1 MSICAALA
9 AKTRARKAEKIAANL
24 AQATQENARLCLP
37 EPFRLNGIWLVPLES
52 GRVKPIGSAPWRRP
66 KA

>member
-1 MSICAALA
+1 MGIRTVLA
-9 AKTRARKAEKIAANL
+9 AKTKVTKAEKIAANL

-52 GRVKPIGSAPWRRP
+52 GRVKPIGPAPWRRP
-66 KA
+66 SR

>member
-9 AKTRARKAEKIAANL
+9 AKTKVTKAEKIAANL

-37 EPFRLNGIWLVPLES
+37 EPFGPVGAKLRFHDI
-52 GRVKPIGSAPWRRP
+52 
-66 KA
+66 

>member
-9 AKTRARKAEKIAANL
+9 AKTKAKKAEKIAANL